1 MKFFGFSSKRL
12 SDTESVHPSPVIGFI
27 KKNAVFVIALIA
39 ALITMF
45 IVPPDGEYLGYFDF
59 KTLTCL
65 FCVLAVVCGLKNI
78 NFFYILAR
86 EVVRRFGNLR
96 LCVIAVVYITFIGSM
111 LIAND
116 MALLTFLPLGYF
128 VLDVTQNRK
137 YTALTFI
144 LQNIAANLGGML
156 TPFGNPQNLYLY
168 SKFNIPTGEFVS
180 IMALPFAISIVII
193 TLCCLFVK
201 PVRVTIPADDTPP
214 LPKGRT
220 VILSLLFVL
229 AIAIVFRGIPYPVGL
244 VIIPTVMLFV
254 DRKALRLVDYPLLL
268 TFAAFF
274 VFSGN
279 MARIGIVRDFVSGL
293 LMKNTL
299 ITSILSC
306 QFISNVPSAILLSQ
320 FTENYRELLIGV
332 NIGGVG
338 TLIASLASLITFR
351 EFTKNYPARTRS
363 YILLFLAVNFAFLLI
378 LTVIMSL
385 VMAG

>member
-1 MKFFGFSSKRL
+1 MKFFGFTRVRHA
-12 SDTESVHPSPVIGFI
+12 SDTAEGGNPIVAFI
-27 KKNAVFVIALIA
+27 KKNVVFVIALVA
-39 ALITMF
+39 AAATMLV
-45 IVPPDGEYLGYFDF
+45 VPPDIEYIGYFDF

-96 LCVIAVVYITFIGSM
+96 VCVIAVVYITFIGSM

-128 VLDVTQNRK
+128 VLGVTGNHK

-168 SKFNIPTGEFVS
+168 SKFNIPTGEFMA
-180 IMALPFAISIVII
+180 IMALPFIVSIMII

-201 PVRVTIPADDTPP
+201 PVKVQIPADDTPP
-214 LPKGRT
+214 LPKGKT
-220 VILSLLFVL
+220 VILTLLFLL
-229 AIAIVFRGIPYPVGL
+229 AIAIVFRGIPYLIGL
-244 VIIPTVMLFV
+244 IVIPAVMLFV
-254 DRKALRLVDYPLLL
+254 DRKALKMVDYPLLL
-268 TFAAFF
+268 TFVAFF

-279 MARIGIVRDFVSGL
+279 MARIDVVRDFVSGL
-293 LMKNTL
+293 LQKNTF
-299 ITSILSC
+299 ITSVLSC

-320 FTENYRELLIGV
+320 FTENYKELLIGV

-351 EFTKNYPARTRS
+351 EFTKNYPAKTKS
-363 YILLFLAVNFAFLLI
+363 YILLFLAINFAFLLV

-385 VMAG
+385 VLAG